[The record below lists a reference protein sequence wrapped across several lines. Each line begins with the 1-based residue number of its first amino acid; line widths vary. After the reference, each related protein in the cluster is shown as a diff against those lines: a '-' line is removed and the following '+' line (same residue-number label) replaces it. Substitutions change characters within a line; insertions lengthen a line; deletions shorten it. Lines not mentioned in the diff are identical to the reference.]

1 MYKKLLFLFLLI
13 GFSNSDSIWAKKNI
27 KTENQA
33 YQSGENLKYS
43 IKYGFIKGGYISL
56 TVKDTFW
63 NGKKTH
69 ELELAA
75 KTSGVVDVLFKV
87 RDRYASYLDP
97 ITDQPLKSVRDIR
110 EGSYTYYNEVLYNYN
125 SLHQDSITIQSQ
137 KSGDVKVPSNIQDI
151 VSAFYFARRYKFNDS
166 MKRGEILELT
176 TYFSDEIF
184 PLKIK
189 YMGTE
194 TIKTNFGKM
203 ECYIFHP
210 VTEVGRMFKTEDD
223 MTIWITRD
231 KNRIPIKLKTNLKV
245 GAFTCELESYEG
257 LLTTIGTK

>member
-1 MYKKLLFLFLLI
+1 MYKKLLFLLVAISL
-13 GFSNSDSIWAKKNI
+13 STSEVSWAKKNM
-27 KTENQA
+27 KAENQA
-33 YQSGENLKYS
+33 YKSGEKLNYTL
-43 IKYGFIKGGYISL
+43 KYGFIRGGYISL
-56 TVKDTFW
+56 TVKDTVW
-63 NGKKTH
+63 DGKKTQ

-75 KTSGVVDVLFKV
+75 KTSGSVDILFKV
-87 RDRYASYLDP
+87 RDRYVSYLNP
-97 ITDQPLKSVRDIR
+97 LTEQPLKSVRDIR
-110 EGSYTYYNEVLYNYN
+110 EGRYTYYNEVTYDYS

-166 MKRGEILELT
+166 MKPGEILEFT

-194 TIKTNFGKM
+194 TIKTNFGRM
-203 ECYIFHP
+203 ECYLFHP

-223 MTIWITRD
+223 MKIWITRD
-231 KNRIPIKLKTNLKV
+231 VNRIPIKIRVNLKV
-245 GAFTCELESYEG
+245 GAFTCELENHEQ
-257 LLTTIGTK
+257 LIKPI